1 MNFKI
6 LIIILVVTL
15 MKGTA
20 HDAVLLDRVIAVVN
34 TEVITW
40 SELYQ
45 MMEYEATD
53 QLKGLTEE
61 ERRKVFK
68 ENEALFLDKL
78 IDFKLQIQEAKRLG
92 LGVEEDEIQEAIEN
106 IKKKYSMN
114 DKEFEESLKKE
125 GLTLE
130 EYKRRLSEQMLISK
144 FVNYQIRN
152 KVVVSEDE
160 VKSFFEKSNR
170 ELLDSESFKIR
181 QIFFTR
187 PKDDTDRKA
196 IEDRAAAVMQ
206 KLKEG
211 EDFSVLS
218 REYSEDPSAQSGGDI
233 GIVKKGDLSKKFV
246 DVLSTM
252 KTGDFSEPFWT
263 EKGLHIVKLDDK
275 VPAPDI
281 EKIKEK
287 VRRQLA
293 EDNISKRYRSYIKGL
308 REKAHIEIRL

>member
-1 MNFKI
+1 
-6 LIIILVVTL
+6 